1 MGTIIFCAR
10 PFEAIC
16 AETSLT
22 KIAPSMSVV
31 VKGARHLATIN
42 ITPEDVDLVGT

>member
-22 KIAPSMSVV
+22 KVAASMSVV
-31 VKGARHLATIN
+31 VKGARHLATIS
-42 ITPEDVDLVGT
+42 ITAEGIAVVGV